1 MPPANKR
8 PPPPHSDTLTVPFST
23 LWGIFCLKMVTGRC
37 THLDIN
43 LLRCRNE
50 LFLRKNGHIS
60 PKNGLIFNG
69 RSLSNIVNY
78 FLLKVR
84 RSIVSSDPLWASCQY
99 HQSYCIY
106 FFFQMATIEPHLWHM
121 RQVDL
126 LQQQTLTT
134 QSKLGRGRCCTH
146 LMDHKRVPV
155 IQIRLLVLM
164 FRLVLMLK
172 ILQRDIK
179 GKPRC
184 TVQVDPPWMTAH

>member
-1 MPPANKR
+1 
-8 PPPPHSDTLTVPFST
+8 
-23 LWGIFCLKMVTGRC
+23 MVTGRC
-37 THLDIN
+37 AHFDIK

-50 LFLRKNGHIS
+50 LFLHKNGHTSI
-60 PKNGLIFNG
+60 KNGLIFNG
-69 RSLSNIVNY
+69 KPTFKSSWRVLSNVVNY

-106 FFFQMATIEPHLWHM
+106 FFQMATIEPHLWHM